1 MPDLIGQ
8 GEEAVANDGR
18 PDPCLG
24 WLIRGRARRAS
35 DRKVRNMTVGMA
47 AAFGA
52 KRLDRAAAIR
62 PDTAFYG
69 RFERVQPAS
78 CQVPNIVQDS
88 EGVCRDAEA

>member
-1 MPDLIGQ
+1 MWVCSGISSSGNVLSAGCVDDLA
-8 GEEAVANDGR
+8 EANCCRQQPLAVNDGR
-18 PDPCLG
+18 PNPLLGLADPG
-24 WLIRGRARRAS
+24 AG
-35 DRKVRNMTVGMA
+35 A
-47 AAFGA
+47 AG
-52 KRLDRAAAIR
+52 IR

>member
-1 MPDLIGQ
+1 
-8 GEEAVANDGR
+8 
-18 PDPCLG
+18 
-24 WLIRGRARRAS
+24 
-35 DRKVRNMTVGMA
+35 MTVGMA

-52 KRLDRAAAIR
+52 KHLDRAAAIR